1 MFIDTGQKNLKR
13 IHFMMWKFLVTFF
26 LILSFN
32 NSIAEN
38 YKVDDRVNNE
48 FIFNTKFKI
57 DLPKGEWVIADR
69 YTYVFYGIWIKGYT
83 LLKIEDNKVIE
94 GISIEELKTEGKY
107 QDAVNQAIYEILFK
121 DKYDGCYERPEY
133 TVLELY
139 AKGSSHNCLRVAHQ
153 DIIKELYNP
162 DDPQLKSVN
171 IQLRRWLKKRSIE
184 LPKIALS
191 SSHSYFSRLAM
202 GKWFA
207 ISYMADP
214 KIFNAPESKYLTEES
229 SEYHRNNIFNYPEH
243 NKIMKKWIAI
253 SAERHV
259 NFEKSIK
266 VRKRH
271 LLDLDQYYLAEPSS
285 NNGLSNN
292 AIEQIK
298 KLNDLYKS
306 GILTKGEFEKA
317 KKKVLN

>member
-1 MFIDTGQKNLKR
+1 MSKTLSILTLV
-13 IHFMMWKFLVTFF
+13 FL
-26 LILSFN
+26 LFN
-32 NSIAEN
+32 FTNSIAED
-38 YKVDDRVNNE
+38 YKVDDKVKDQ
-48 FIFNTKFKI
+48 FIFNTKFKT
-57 DLPKGEWVIADR
+57 DLPKGEWVVADK
-69 YTYVFYGIWIKGYT
+69 YAYEFYGIWIKGYT
-83 LLKIEDNKVIE
+83 LLRIEDNKFIE

-107 QDAVNQAIYEILFK
+107 QAAINQIIYEILFK
-121 DKYDGCYERPEY
+121 NKYDGCYERPEY
-133 TVLELY
+133 TVLEVY
-139 AKGSSHNCLRVAHQ
+139 AKGSSHNCFKVLHE

-162 DDPQLKSVN
+162 DDPQRKTAN

-207 ISYMADP
+207 IGYMADP
-214 KIFNAPESKYLTEES
+214 KIFNAPKSKYLTEES
-229 SEYHRNNIFNYPEH
+229 SEYHKNNISNYPEH

-271 LLDLDQYYLAEPSS
+271 LLDLDQYYLAESNS
-285 NNGLSNN
+285 NNGLPNE
-292 AIEQIK
+292 AIKQIK

-306 GILTKGEFEKA
+306 GILTKEEFEKA
-317 KKKVLN
+317 KKKILN